1 MSILD
6 LILYIV
12 AVVGVIALGIW
23 TSRDAVG
30 EVQHGEK
37 STAGYFLPG
46 WFLSWGIVVFAVTF
60 LMCVIFW

>member
-37 STAGYFLPG
+37 STAGYFLAG
-46 WFLSWGIVVFAVTF
+46 WSLSWGLVVVAVTL
-60 LMCVIFW
+60 LMHIIFW